1 MKPICFAFH
10 EKDYKS
16 FKRHLSPLRSA
27 SRHNKAVTRRTI
39 PNDYFCSASRR
50 KIRGKG
56 VFVASPF
63 SSPFSFSEEVI
74 RPVICP
80 GLSRSAF
87 PIERKRRDSGTKR
100 GCCPG
105 CCPGWDNGFSGD
117 CGRCCPSFVPG
128 GTLKPGGTD
137 PMFSGLF
144 LVPGKTH
151 VFRGIAGDAVPVAI
165 ILSPRPSGLSP

>member
-117 CGRCCPSFVPG
+117 CGRCCPGRHHPFTTAFRPFAVTVHCSKTCSTKPDFSRWRSFRP
-128 GTLKPGGTD
+128 
-137 PMFSGLF
+137 
-144 LVPGKTH
+144 
-151 VFRGIAGDAVPVAI
+151 IADFEMPVVWA
-165 ILSPRPSGLSP
+165 